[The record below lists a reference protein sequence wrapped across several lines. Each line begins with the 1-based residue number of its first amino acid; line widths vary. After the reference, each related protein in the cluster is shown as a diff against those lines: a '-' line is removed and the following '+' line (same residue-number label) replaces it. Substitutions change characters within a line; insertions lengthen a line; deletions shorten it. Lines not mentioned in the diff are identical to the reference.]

1 MISYPYICIT
11 NTETMKNKQDMTLAD
26 FKYQIKITTKL
37 TKCGQD
43 TKIFLTMEYFGKD
56 HGQIRKDYA
65 NREFEYQD
73 KKFVAQTSFIVK
85 DYEDFDIIE
94 KHFAQLNRREYF

>member
-1 MISYPYICIT
+1 
-11 NTETMKNKQDMTLAD
+11 MKNKQDMTLAD

-94 KHFAQLNRREYF
+94 KQKQMWIDKVETINKTFKFHFVD

>member
-1 MISYPYICIT
+1 
-11 NTETMKNKQDMTLAD
+11 MTLAD
-26 FKYQIKITTKL
+26 FKNQIKITTKL
-37 TKCGQD
+37 TTTSVG
-43 TKIFLTMEYFGKD
+43 TKIFLTMEYYGKE

-85 DYEDFDIIE
+85 NYEEFDIVE
-94 KHFAQLNRREYF
+94 KQNQMWIDKAETINKTFKFHFVD